1 LPEATKEAVRN
12 ADPEFMPVGTR
23 VEVRN
28 RFVGSWSRGFEI
40 AGNVGGRYVV
50 RRHSDGSILPDEF
63 DPPEVR
69 PERHK
74 HDFWWY

>member
-1 LPEATKEAVRN
+1 LSEATKEALRN
-12 ADPEFMPVGTR
+12 DDSVIPPGTR
-23 VEVRN
+23 VEVKN

-40 AGNVGGRYVV
+40 AGSSSGRYLVK
-50 RRHSDGSILPDEF
+50 RHSDGSILPDEF
-63 DPPEVR
+63 DPAEIR